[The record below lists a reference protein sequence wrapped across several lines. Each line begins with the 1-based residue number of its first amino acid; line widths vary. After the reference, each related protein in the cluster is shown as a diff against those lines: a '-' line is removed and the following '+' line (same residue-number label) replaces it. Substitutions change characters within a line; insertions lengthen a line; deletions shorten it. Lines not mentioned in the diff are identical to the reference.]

1 MIFQLVGVDHHVD
14 GKIQRLMQKHF
25 TALHWMV
32 DLLLFNQADQLK
44 DQLLGDGGGGLYL
57 HSRDLL
63 KGGGSVVGDDLAV
76 TF

>member
-1 MIFQLVGVDHHVD
+1 
-14 GKIQRLMQKHF
+14 
-25 TALHWMV
+25 MV